1 MLESYD
7 AMEGLA
13 ATLSDDDLGVQSLC
27 PDWDVRGVIGHLG
40 GMESVMAGW
49 PLSGPDDKPDF
60 DRMGA
65 FLAEVDAA
73 SSADVASSLAAV
85 HQIRRDD
92 LASNTADDLARM
104 SWSPVGEMPY
114 SGFLGIRVFDY
125 WVHERDITMPLGR
138 DTVDSGPAAEFA
150 LAQVESALGYIAG
163 KKVGVPDGKSIAF
176 RLEGP
181 IERDFFVSV
190 DGRAKQVDS
199 LSAPD
204 VDVRADSTTFIML
217 ACGRID
223 PQDEID
229 AGRISWTGD
238 AELGESAA
246 RNLRYTM

>member
-7 AMEGLA
+7 ALEAL
-13 ATLSDDDLGVQSLC
+13 TSSLSDDDLAVQSLC

-49 PLSGPDDKPDF
+49 PLPSTESKPDF
-60 DRMGA
+60 ARLGA
-65 FLAEVDAA
+65 FIEQIDGE
-73 SSADVASSLAAV
+73 SSTDVAAALTAVQEVRRGDLAANSP
-85 HQIRRDD
+85 DE
-92 LASNTADDLARM
+92 LARV

-114 SGFLGIRVFDY
+114 EGFIGIRIFDY
-125 WVHERDITMPLGR
+125 WVHERDITIPLGR
-138 DTVDSGPAAEFA
+138 DTVDSGPSAEFA

-163 KKVGVPDGKSIAF
+163 KKIGVPDGGSIAF

-181 IERDFFVSV
+181 IERDFFVAV
-190 DGRAKQVDS
+190 DGRAKQVDAVAS
-199 LSAPD
+199 PD
-204 VDVRADSTTFIML
+204 VDLRAHSTTFIML

-238 AELGESAA
+238 SDLGESAA